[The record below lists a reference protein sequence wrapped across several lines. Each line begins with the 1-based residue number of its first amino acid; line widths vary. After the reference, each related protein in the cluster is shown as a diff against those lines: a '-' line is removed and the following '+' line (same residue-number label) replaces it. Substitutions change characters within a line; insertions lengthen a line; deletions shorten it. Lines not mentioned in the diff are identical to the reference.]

1 MRSSHTRMATESDV
15 DIKSAHPYWAFP
27 YNDIS
32 VVHNGQITDYYTWRS
47 KLERKGYRFLTYND
61 SELIAVWVSDRMKEG
76 LSLEQAQ
83 EYVVEVMRQMMVK
96 DNLVKHLLKN
106 A

>member
-1 MRSSHTRMATESDV
+1 MSTSGKDLVPGSLSMEQQF
-15 DIKSAHPYWAFP
+15 KLK
-27 YNDIS
+27 
-32 VVHNGQITDYYTWRS
+32 VVKDQV
-47 KLERKGYRFLTYND
+47 K
-61 SELIAVWVSDRMKEG
+61 G

>member
-1 MRSSHTRMATESDV
+1 MS
-15 DIKSAHPYWAFP
+15 KSGKDTLPGSLSLEQQFKLQ
-27 YNDIS
+27 
-32 VVHNGQITDYYTWRS
+32 VVKDQ
-47 KLERKGYRFLTYND
+47 
-61 SELIAVWVSDRMKEG
+61 VSG

>member
-1 MRSSHTRMATESDV
+1 MNTSGKDNLPGNLSLEQEF
-15 DIKSAHPYWAFP
+15 KLQ
-27 YNDIS
+27 
-32 VVHNGQITDYYTWRS
+32 VVRDQ
-47 KLERKGYRFLTYND
+47 
-61 SELIAVWVSDRMKEG
+61 VSG

-96 DNLVKHLLKN
+96 DNLVKHLLKS

>member
-1 MRSSHTRMATESDV
+1 MSTSD
-15 DIKSAHPYWAFP
+15 DKMPGSLSMEQQFKLK
-27 YNDIS
+27 
-32 VVHNGQITDYYTWRS
+32 VVKDQV
-47 KLERKGYRFLTYND
+47 K
-61 SELIAVWVSDRMKEG
+61 G

>member
-1 MRSSHTRMATESDV
+1 MSTSGKDNLPGHLSLEQEF
-15 DIKSAHPYWAFP
+15 KLQ
-27 YNDIS
+27 
-32 VVHNGQITDYYTWRS
+32 VVRDQ
-47 KLERKGYRFLTYND
+47 
-61 SELIAVWVSDRMKEG
+61 VSG

-96 DNLVKHLLKN
+96 DNLVKHLLKS

>member
-1 MRSSHTRMATESDV
+1 MSTSGKDPMPGNLSMEQQ
-15 DIKSAHPYWAFP
+15 F
-27 YNDIS
+27 
-32 VVHNGQITDYYTWRS
+32 
-47 KLERKGYRFLTYND
+47 KLKVLKD
-61 SELIAVWVSDRMKEG
+61 QVQD

-83 EYVVEVMRQMMVK
+83 DYVVEVMRQMMVK

>member
-1 MRSSHTRMATESDV
+1 MSTSGKDQLPGNLSMEQQFKLKV
-15 DIKSAHPYWAFP
+15 L
-27 YNDIS
+27 
-32 VVHNGQITDYYTWRS
+32 TDQ
-47 KLERKGYRFLTYND
+47 
-61 SELIAVWVSDRMKEG
+61 VQG

-83 EYVVEVMRQMMVK
+83 EYVIEVMRQMMVK

>member
-1 MRSSHTRMATESDV
+1 MSKTGSDNMPGALSLEQEF
-15 DIKSAHPYWAFP
+15 KLQ
-27 YNDIS
+27 
-32 VVHNGQITDYYTWRS
+32 VVRDQVT
-47 KLERKGYRFLTYND
+47 
-61 SELIAVWVSDRMKEG
+61 G

-96 DNLVKHLLKN
+96 DNLVKHLLKG

>member
-1 MRSSHTRMATESDV
+1 MDMPGKLSLEQEFQLNV
-15 DIKSAHPYWAFP
+15 IKSQ
-27 YNDIS
+27 
-32 VVHNGQITDYYTWRS
+32 V
-47 KLERKGYRFLTYND
+47 K
-61 SELIAVWVSDRMKEG
+61 G
-76 LSLEQAQ
+76 LSLDQAQ

>member
-1 MRSSHTRMATESDV
+1 MSTLG
-15 DIKSAHPYWAFP
+15 
-27 YNDIS
+27 NDNMPGSLS
-32 VVHNGQITDYYTWRS
+32 VEQQF
-47 KLERKGYRFLTYND
+47 KLKVVQDQVR
-61 SELIAVWVSDRMKEG
+61 G

-83 EYVVEVMRQMMVK
+83 DYVVEVMRQMMVK

>member
-1 MRSSHTRMATESDV
+1 MSSS
-15 DIKSAHPYWAFP
+15 
-27 YNDIS
+27 
-32 VVHNGQITDYYTWRS
+32 GQDTMPGNLS
-47 KLERKGYRFLTYND
+47 MEQQFKLKVLQD
-61 SELIAVWVSDRMKEG
+61 QVQC

-83 EYVVEVMRQMMVK
+83 EYVIEVMRQMMVK

>member
-1 MRSSHTRMATESDV
+1 MDM
-15 DIKSAHPYWAFP
+15 P
-27 YNDIS
+27 
-32 VVHNGQITDYYTWRS
+32 G
-47 KLERKGYRFLTYND
+47 KLTLEQEFKLQVLRDQVK
-61 SELIAVWVSDRMKEG
+61 G
-76 LSLEQAQ
+76 LSLDQAQ

>member
-1 MRSSHTRMATESDV
+1 MNTSGKDMLPGSLSMEQQ
-15 DIKSAHPYWAFP
+15 F
-27 YNDIS
+27 
-32 VVHNGQITDYYTWRS
+32 
-47 KLERKGYRFLTYND
+47 KLQVLKD
-61 SELIAVWVSDRMKEG
+61 QVQG

-83 EYVVEVMRQMMVK
+83 EYVIEVMRQMMVK

>member
-1 MRSSHTRMATESDV
+1 MDMPG
-15 DIKSAHPYWAFP
+15 K
-27 YNDIS
+27 
-32 VVHNGQITDYYTWRS
+32 
-47 KLERKGYRFLTYND
+47 
-61 SELIAVWVSDRMKEG
+61 
-76 LSLEQAQ
+76 LSLEQEFKLQILKEQVKGLSIDQAQ

>member
-1 MRSSHTRMATESDV
+1 MSMLGRDNLPGDLSMEQQ
-15 DIKSAHPYWAFP
+15 F
-27 YNDIS
+27 
-32 VVHNGQITDYYTWRS
+32 
-47 KLERKGYRFLTYND
+47 KLKIVQD
-61 SELIAVWVSDRMKEG
+61 QVKG